1 MIKFRELNTLLH
13 SSAVLQQIQKYTES
27 EDCKTE
33 VFVNLFS
40 LNQVPGNYQL
50 SLMVLMVKVQ
60 TFIRFLFY
68 LFQGFLLF
76 FHPSLVGNKLYIS
89 VHNILRNW
97 ELKSKSILMKI

>member
-33 VFVNLFS
+33 VFVNHFS

-68 LFQGFLLF
+68 IFQGFLLF
-76 FHPSLVGNKLYIS
+76 FLPEFSGK
-89 VHNILRNW
+89 
-97 ELKSKSILMKI
+97 

>member
-1 MIKFRELNTLLH
+1 MAKFRELNTLLH

-33 VFVNLFS
+33 VFVNHFS

-68 LFQGFLLF
+68 IFRDSYCF
-76 FHPSLVGNKLYIS
+76 FHPSLVENKLYIS
-89 VHNILRNW
+89 VHNILLNW

>member
-33 VFVNLFS
+33 VFVNHFS

-68 LFQGFLLF
+68 IFQGFLLF
-76 FHPSLVGNKLYIS
+76 FFFHLSLVENKLFIS

-97 ELKSKSILMKI
+97 ELKSKRL